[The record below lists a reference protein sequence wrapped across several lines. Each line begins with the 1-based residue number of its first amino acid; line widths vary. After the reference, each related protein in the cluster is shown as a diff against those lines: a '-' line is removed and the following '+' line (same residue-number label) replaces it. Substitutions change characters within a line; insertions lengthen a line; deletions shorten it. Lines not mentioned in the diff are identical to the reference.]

1 MINKDPL
8 QMNRREFSKQTAA
21 LGALNGLGLAAGLM
35 PWQAAHAADPAEGTN
50 YVTLAQRAPVS
61 APAGKVEVV
70 EFFWYGCPHCAHFEP
85 SLAAWAAKLPA
96 DVAFRRVPVAFRD
109 VPFAAHQ
116 RLYYAIEAMGLV
128 PTLHAK
134 VFHAIHVEQLK
145 LDKPELIADWA
156 AKQGIDKAKF
166 MSFYNGF
173 SMQSKTQQ
181 ARVLADAYKIDGVPA
196 IGVAGRYFTS
206 VSLNGTPEKTLATTD
221 FLIAQARKAR

>member
-1 MINKDPL
+1 
-8 QMNRREFSKQTAA
+8 MNRREFSKQTAA
-21 LGALNGLGLAAGLM
+21 LGALNGLGLVAGLA

-61 APAGKVEVV
+61 SPAGKIEVV
-70 EFFWYGCPHCAHFEP
+70 EFFWYGCPHCNHFEP

-96 DVAFRRVPVAFRD
+96 DVAFRRVPVAFRE

-116 RLYYAIEAMGLV
+116 RLYYAIEAMGLTS
-128 PTLHAK
+128 TLHAK

-145 LDKPELIADWA
+145 LDKPELIADWV
-156 AKQGIDKAKF
+156 AKQGVDKTKF
-166 MSFYNGF
+166 MSIYNGF

-221 FLIAQARKAR
+221 FLIAQARKAK